1 MMIKK
6 AWGKMTEQR
15 MRNCFRKSGISLKAR
30 EGAMDDHDDLFKGM
44 VDNGENGSAV
54 DELEFDLDQLREAI
68 PGS

>member
-15 MRNCFRKSGISLKAR
+15 MRNCFRKSEISLKAR
-30 EGAMDDHDDLFKGM
+30 EGAMDNHDDLFKGM

>member
-44 VDNGENGSAV
+44 VDNGGNGSAV